1 MIKILTKK
9 FTKTDII
16 DKKFYSIF
24 FFFFFLGFK
33 QSVYTKN

>member
-9 FTKTDII
+9 FTKTDMI

-24 FFFFFLGFK
+24 FFFLGFQ
-33 QSVYTKN
+33 QSE